1 MRRGGSAPSR
11 MATGKPRHPESPG
24 FRRGLF
30 GTALQEAPGGNP
42 GTPGMNTIPPPMPFG
57 IMRRGGSVT
66 SRMATGKPR
75 HPESPGFRRGLFGT
89 ARQEAPGGNPGTP
102 GMNTIPPPH
111 AVWPHAPRRFRAFSH
126 GNREATPP
134 GVPRLPPGAFWDRT
148 HRRLWN
154 NSARAGCEKC
164 RPWKPLAFPPLG
176 QVDKGQEG
184 FVHGQQEAP
193 GGNPGTPGLNPI
205 PPPMRRA
212 RARPRPAAA

>member
-1 MRRGGSAPSR
+1 MPPTSPAPGAFVGASCVLRQEAPGGNPGTPGLNAIPPPTPFELMRLGCAGPSC

-24 FRRGLF
+24 
-30 GTALQEAPGGNP
+30 
-42 GTPGMNTIPPPMPFG
+42 
-57 IMRRGGSVT
+57 S
-66 SRMATGKPR
+66 
-75 HPESPGFRRGLFGT
+75 RRGLFGT

-102 GMNTIPPPH
+102 GMNTIPHPH
-111 AVWPHAPRRFRAFSH
+111 AVWPHAPRLFRAFSH
-126 GNREATPP
+126 GNREAMPP
-134 GVPRLPPGAFWDRT
+134 GVPRLPPGASWGGT

-164 RPWKPLAFPPLG
+164 RPWKPLAFPPVG

-193 GGNPGTPGLNPI
+193 GENPGTPGLNPI